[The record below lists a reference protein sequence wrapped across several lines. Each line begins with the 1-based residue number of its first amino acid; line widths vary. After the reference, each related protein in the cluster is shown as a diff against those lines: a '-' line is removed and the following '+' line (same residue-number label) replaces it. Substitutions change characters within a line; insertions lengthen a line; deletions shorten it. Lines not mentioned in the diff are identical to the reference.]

1 MTPTLRDI
9 EGLDLDDA
17 HLRIDSDELLA
28 ELLPDFAARWG
39 DGADRIGAALASARI
54 EDAERAA
61 HGLAGVAGTLGLTEV
76 AAIALRVEALLGAG
90 GTVEAA
96 AEVPALT
103 GALARVVTS
112 IQRVLGS
119 RGDAG

>member
-9 EGLDLDDA
+9 EGLDLEDA

-28 ELLPDFAARWG
+28 ELLPDFAARWA
-39 DGADRIGAALASARI
+39 DGAERIGSALAAART

-76 AAIALRVEALLGAG
+76 AAVALRLEVLLGAG
-90 GTVEAA
+90 ASAEAA
-96 AEVPALT
+96 AEVPALAA
-103 GALARVVTS
+103 ALDRVVTS
-112 IQRVLGS
+112 IQRVLGD
-119 RGDAG
+119 RGSAS